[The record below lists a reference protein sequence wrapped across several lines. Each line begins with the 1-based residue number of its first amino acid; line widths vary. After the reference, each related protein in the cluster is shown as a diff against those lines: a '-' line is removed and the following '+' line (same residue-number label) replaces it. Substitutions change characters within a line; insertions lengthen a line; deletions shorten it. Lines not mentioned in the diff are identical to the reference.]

1 MSDSVIKVI
10 ADLTNASGIS
20 GHEAP
25 ARAVMEEQ
33 IAPYADEVAVDNLG
47 SLIARKGS
55 EGPRILF
62 AGHLDEIGFMVS
74 RITDDGFIKFQPIGG
89 WWSQVVS
96 AQRVKVITRKGE
108 LVGIVGSRPPHTMR
122 DEERDKP
129 VKIKDLYIDIG
140 AQSKEEAEGF
150 GVRPGDAIVP
160 DSQFTPLANP
170 KMLLAKAVDNRIGCA
185 AVVEV
190 FKRLQGQAHPNIVFG
205 AGTVQ
210 EEVGLRGAR
219 TSAYMVEPDIAF
231 AIDTGLAADTP
242 GFNQD
247 DATGKLG
254 GGPQIIV
261 YDASMVP
268 HKGLRDFVIDTAE
281 EIGIPYQFSTL
292 AFGGTDAGS
301 FHLYGRGVPSLFI
314 GVPTRYIHTHASVFH
329 QDDYENTVKLLLK
342 LVEKLDANTVE
353 QIKKSS

>member
-1 MSDSVIKVI
+1 MSDSVLKII
-10 ADLTNASGIS
+10 EDLTNAPGIS

-25 ARAVMEEQ
+25 VRKVMCEQ
-33 IAPYADEVAVDNLG
+33 IEAYADEIITDNIG
-47 SLIARKGS
+47 SLIARKGN
-55 EGPRILF
+55 EGPRILI
-62 AGHLDEIGFMVS
+62 AGHLDEIGFMVT
-74 RITDDGFIKFQPIGG
+74 RITDEGFIKFQTIGG

-96 AQRVKVITRKGE
+96 AQRVQVMTRKGE
-108 LVGIVGSRPPHTMR
+108 LLGIVGSRPPHTLR
-122 DEERDKP
+122 EEDRKKP
-129 VKIKDLYIDIG
+129 VDIKDLFIDIG
-140 AQSKEEAEGF
+140 AQSREEAEQF
-150 GVRPGDAIVP
+150 GVRPGDSIVP
-160 DSQFTPLANP
+160 DSKFSPMANP
-170 KMLLAKAVDNRIGCA
+170 KMFMAKAVDNRIGCA

-190 FKRLQGQAHPNIVFG
+190 FKRLNNKKMVNTIFG

-219 TSAYMVEPDIAF
+219 TSAYTVEPDIAF
-231 AIDTGLAADTP
+231 ALDTGLAGDTP

-247 DATGKLG
+247 DAVGKLG
-254 GGPQIIV
+254 AGPQIII

-281 EIGIPYQFSTL
+281 EEGIPYQFSTL
-292 AFGGTDAGS
+292 PFGGTDAGS

-329 QDDYENTVKLLLK
+329 QDDYENTIKLLIK
-342 LVEKLDANTVE
+342 LIEKLDAKTVE